1 MATISAELVTSDE
14 KRDARGRK
22 LADEARREAVLAA
35 YDRCG
40 GMTQRDFARSEGVSY
55 HTLVSWLVRRRRE
68 KGLKRIPAVRFAEV
82 GVPARM
88 DGLEVCL
95 PGGVIVR
102 GHDAAQLAALIK
114 ALR

>member
-1 MATISAELVTSDE
+1 MATITAELVTGEE

-22 LADEARREAVLAA
+22 LAGAARREAILAA
-35 YDRCG
+35 YDRSS

-55 HTLVSWLVRRRRE
+55 HTLVTWLVRRRRE
-68 KGLKRIPAVRFAEV
+68 KPPEKRPAVHFAEV
-82 GVPARM
+82 APPMRTS
-88 DGLEVCL
+88 GLEVCL

-102 GHDAAQLAALIK
+102 GQDATQVAALVK